1 MVGYI
6 FQTYQHNRFA
16 VFRAIENRRWIARC
30 ANTGISDFIDPKG
43 NFYLE
48 TEINEKANLIHE
60 VGLINK
66 KTFYTE
72 NGDVF
77 SEGCLLVSMLL
88 LGGSFFFRNKK
99 T

>member
-1 MVGYI
+1 MVGVH
-6 FQTYQHNRFA
+6 FQTYQRTTGLLSSA
-16 VFRAIENRRWIARC
+16 PLKTEDGSRC

-77 SEGCLLVSMLL
+77 PKAVFL
-88 LGGSFFFRNKK
+88 
-99 T
+99 